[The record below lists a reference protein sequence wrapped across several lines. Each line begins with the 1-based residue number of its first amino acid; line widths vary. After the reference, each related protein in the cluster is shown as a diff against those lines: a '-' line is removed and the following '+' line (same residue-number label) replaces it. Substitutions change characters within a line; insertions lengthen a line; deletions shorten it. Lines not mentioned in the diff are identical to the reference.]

1 MQQLVG
7 PHFNVQTMRDAQQ
20 WALAQLANIAAEFTP
35 GMLETDAQTL
45 LCQRLAQAGV
55 DTHWHPAIVR
65 FGANTCK
72 IYSESS
78 DPTVRLGEN
87 DVFFIDIGPVWQ
99 GHEADVGATYAVG
112 HDVDAKAIVQAVDQV
127 FAKVEAHWRGG
138 CSGTELYQYAQHCA
152 QQLGYQLHH
161 QIKGHRVGDYP
172 HKLYAS
178 GSLGELAGEAVP
190 GIWVLE
196 IQLRHP
202 TLAIGAFKEQ
212 VLF

>member
-20 WALAQLANIAAEFTP
+20 WALAQLAIIAAEFTP

-72 IYSESS
+72 IYSEPS

-87 DVFFIDIGPVWQ
+87 DVFFIDIGPVWH

-127 FAKVEAHWRGG
+127 FAQVEAHWRGG

-152 QQLGYQLHH
+152 
-161 QIKGHRVGDYP
+161 
-172 HKLYAS
+172 A
-178 GSLGELAGEAVP
+178 
-190 GIWVLE
+190 
-196 IQLRHP
+196 RHNSVINF
-202 TLAIGAFKEQ
+202 TTRSKAIVLAITRISYTQVAASVSCQVRPCRAFGC
-212 VLF
+212 LRSN